1 MFVCIKT
8 FEFLAAFV
16 VFEGL
21 VLVPAAAAA
30 AEVELASFSPSRIP
44 GDRWEIQ
51 ESVGE
56 ARL

>member
-8 FEFLAAFV
+8 FELLAAFAV
-16 VFEGL
+16 LEGL
-21 VLVPAAAAA
+21 VLVPAAAA